1 MGFCYCSWFSCVF
14 VHQLLSINLLFPTCL
29 QIITLVVVTVV
40 VAPVV
45 VVVVVV
51 STAAI
56 VLAVEVYIVGG
67 CFLFVCYIIIIK
79 IEDCKLIN

>member
-1 MGFCYCSWFSCVF
+1 MSVIVLGFPVF
-14 VHQLLSINLLFPTCL
+14 VHQLLSINLLFPTYL
-29 QIITLVVVTVV
+29 QIITLVVVAVV
-40 VAPVV
+40 VAVVVV

-56 VLAVEVYIVGG
+56 VLVVEVYIVGG

-79 IEDCKLIN
+79 IDDCKLIN